1 MKVTFP
7 KDFAHQPDFEVILRT
22 LWQMSKNQ
30 NEDLELRLDFDYYR
44 ISPTAQIEP
53 FLVHIMGAK

>member
-7 KDFAHQPDFEVILRT
+7 KDFAHQPDFEVTLRT

-30 NEDLELRLDFDYYR
+30 NEDLELRLDFDYYL

-53 FLVHIMGAK
+53 FLAHIMGAK